1 VAQIKLNG
9 KDMYLGMRDT
19 AEEAARLYD
28 AALRVLHEKVALGNK
43 STVTSLRDLT
53 SIRSAFARHGL

>member
-1 VAQIKLNG
+1 
-9 KDMYLGMRDT
+9 MYLGMRDT